1 MGIKQLTK
9 LLNENAPLCM
19 KCVGCRSLFLL
30 PSRASRV
37 CHPRARPP
45 ASSPRREQSL
55 SDFTG
60 RKIAID
66 ASMAIYQFLVAVRTA
81 GAGGAPAAQL
91 TNEAGEVT
99 SHLQGLWYRTLK
111 FVESG
116 IKPVYVFD
124 GKPPALKGGELA
136 KRKDA
141 KVRAG
146 GGGPRLSPSIA
157 RARAAALRPS
167 RGRLSP
173 AAGKSREGAGRRQ
186 RGGRRRRD

>member
-1 MGIKQLTK
+1 LAAA
-9 LLNENAPLCM
+9 LSFFFP
-19 KCVGCRSLFLL
+19 
-30 PSRASRV
+30 RASRV

-146 GGGPRLSPSIA
+146 GGGPAPVAVHRA
-157 RARAAALRPS
+157 RARGRAATTIARPSVPRRRKKPRRSWPPPKRRATPTRLTALRGAPS
-167 RGRLSP
+167 RW
-173 AAGKSREGAGRRQ
+173 KSST
-186 RGGRRRRD
+186 

>member
-1 MGIKQLTK
+1 
-9 LLNENAPLCM
+9 
-19 KCVGCRSLFLL
+19 
-30 PSRASRV
+30 
-37 CHPRARPP
+37 
-45 ASSPRREQSL
+45 
-55 SDFTG
+55 
-60 RKIAID
+60 
-66 ASMAIYQFLVAVRTA
+66 MAIYQFLVAVRTA

-141 KVRAG
+141 KVRG
-146 GGGPRLSPSIA
+146 GRRR
-157 RARAAALRPS
+157 RARAAAAPRALLRLLPS
-167 RGRLSP
+167 FLP
-173 AAGKSREGAGRRQ
+173 AGKSREGAGRRQ
-186 RGGRRRRD
+186 GGGRRRRD

>member
-1 MGIKQLTK
+1 
-9 LLNENAPLCM
+9 
-19 KCVGCRSLFLL
+19 
-30 PSRASRV
+30 
-37 CHPRARPP
+37 
-45 ASSPRREQSL
+45 
-55 SDFTG
+55 
-60 RKIAID
+60 
-66 ASMAIYQFLVAVRTA
+66 MAIYQFRVAVRTA

-141 KVRAG
+141 KVR
-146 GGGPRLSPSIA
+146 
-157 RARAAALRPS
+157 
-167 RGRLSP
+167 
-173 AAGKSREGAGRRQ
+173 
-186 RGGRRRRD
+186 GGRRRRARRRRASRASSTPPLFSSRRKKPRRSWPPPRRRATPTRLTALRGAP